1 MKSPALVD
9 LQVNGY
15 KGVDF
20 SSPELAEESFTYA
33 CRELINTATTA
44 FLPTMITSPV
54 EVYRR
59 NLPIMTKVMQKDE
72 FKHHLLGFHIEGPFI
87 NPDDGARGAHNP
99 DWIRP
104 CNIDFLKE
112 TIQLSSNKVR
122 LITIAA
128 DRKGAPELTEF
139 AVSQGITVSLGHHM
153 ANETDLQKL
162 VKAGA
167 KALTHLGNGIPL
179 VLPRHDNP
187 LWAGLAND
195 NLTAMIVTDGHH
207 LPASVIKTIIRT
219 KTPARCIVVSD
230 ASPLAGMPP
239 GKYKTLG
246 NEVVLEENGRLH
258 NPKAGHL
265 VGSSATMAQC
275 IEHLA
280 SLNLLTPDELAAI
293 AFHNPLKL
301 IGINP
306 ENLQPETST

>member
-1 MKSPALVD
+1 
-9 LQVNGY
+9 
-15 KGVDF
+15 
-20 SSPELAEESFTYA
+20 
-33 CRELINTATTA
+33 
-44 FLPTMITSPV
+44 
-54 EVYRR
+54 
-59 NLPIMTKVMQKDE
+59 MQQDE
-72 FKHHLLGFHIEGPFI
+72 FKHRLLGFHIEGPFI
-87 NPDDGARGAHNP
+87 NPADGARGAHNP
-99 DWIRP
+99 DWIRT

-112 TIQLSSNKVR
+112 IIQLAHNKVR

-128 DRKGAPELTEF
+128 DCEGAAEFTEF
-139 AVSQGITVSLGHHM
+139 AVSRGITVSLGHHM
-153 ANETDLQKL
+153 ANEDDLQRL

-207 LPASVIKTIIRT
+207 LPATMIKTIIRT

-246 NEVVLEENGRLH
+246 NEVVLEKTGRLY

-275 IEHLA
+275 IEHLL
-280 SLNLLTPDELAAI
+280 SLNLLTTDELAAV
-293 AFHNPLKL
+293 AFYNPLKL

-306 ENLQPETST
+306 ANHSFKGNL

>member
-1 MKSPALVD
+1 MKSANLVD

-20 SSPELAEESFTYA
+20 SSPELTEDSFAHA
-33 CRELINTATTA
+33 CRELIHAGTTA
-44 FLPTMITSPV
+44 FLPTMITSPMDL
-54 EVYRR
+54 YRR
-59 NLPIMTKVMQKDE
+59 NLPLMTALIQQDE
-72 FKHHLLGFHIEGPFI
+72 FKNRLLGFHIEGPFI
-87 NPDDGARGAHNP
+87 NPQDGPRGAHNP
-99 DWIRP
+99 DWILP

-112 TIQLSSNKVR
+112 IIKLSQNKIR

-128 DRKGAPELTEF
+128 DSEGAAELTQF
-139 AVSQGITVSLGHHM
+139 AVSQSITVSLGHHM
-153 ANETDLQKL
+153 ANEKDLQKL

-187 LWAGLAND
+187 LWASLAND

-207 LPASVIKTIIRT
+207 LPASLIKTIIRT
-219 KTPARCIVVSD
+219 KSPARCIVVSD

-246 NEVVLEENGRLH
+246 NDVVLQEDGRLY

-275 IEHLA
+275 IRHLA
-280 SLNLLTPDELAAI
+280 SLDMLTPDELADV
-293 AFHNPLKL
+293 AFYNPLKL
-301 IGINP
+301 IGIDP
-306 ENLQPETST
+306 QKLHLE

>member
-1 MKSPALVD
+1 MKIPALVD

-15 KGVDF
+15 KGIDF
-20 SSPELAEESFTYA
+20 SGPELTEESFAHA
-33 CRELINTATTA
+33 CRELTNAGTTA
-44 FLPTMITSPV
+44 FLPTMITCPA
-54 EVYRR
+54 EIYRR
-59 NLPIMTKVMQKDE
+59 NLPVMAGVMQRNE
-72 FKHHLLGFHIEGPFI
+72 FKNRLLGFHIEGPFI
-87 NPDDGARGAHNP
+87 NPADGPRGAHNP
-99 DWIRP
+99 DWTLP
-104 CNIDFLKE
+104 CSIDFLKE
-112 TIQLSSNKVR
+112 IIQLSHDKVR

-128 DRKGAPELTEF
+128 DSEGAPELTEF
-139 AVSQGITVSLGHHM
+139 AVSRGITVSLGHHM
-153 ANETDLQKL
+153 ANEDDLQKL
-162 VKAGA
+162 VEAGA

-207 LPASVIKTIIRT
+207 LPPSVIKTIIRT

-239 GKYKTLG
+239 GKYTTLG
-246 NEVVLEENGRLH
+246 NEVVLEKNGCLY

-280 SLNLLTPDELAAI
+280 SLNLLTTDELTAV
-293 AFHNPLKL
+293 AFLNPLKL
-301 IGINP
+301 IGIDP
-306 ENLQPETST
+306 ANLQQ